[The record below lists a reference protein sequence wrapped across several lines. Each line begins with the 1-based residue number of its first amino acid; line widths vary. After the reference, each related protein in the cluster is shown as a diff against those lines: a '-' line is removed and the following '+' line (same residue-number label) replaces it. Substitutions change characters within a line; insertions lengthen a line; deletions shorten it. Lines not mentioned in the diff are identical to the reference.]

1 MRFKDKIAIVTGGAS
16 GIGKQVATRFAA
28 EGGSVVI
35 NGRNLAKAEAVA
47 REIDPT
53 GKRVV
58 VHAGDIALP
67 ATSDA
72 VVKTAIGQFGRVD
85 VLFNNAGIFAPKP
98 FLEINEVEYDR
109 FLDIILKGKFFAAQ
123 AAAKAMKASGRGGA
137 IVQTGSMWGLQAIGA
152 TPSAAYSAANAGVH
166 ALVKNLAIELAADKI
181 RVNAIAPAV
190 IETPVYGTFL
200 TPEQVKAVLPTFIA
214 MHPLGRNGQPVDA
227 AEALL
232 FLASDQASFI
242 TGVVLPV
249 DGGVMAGR
257 Q

>member
-1 MRFKDKIAIVTGGAS
+1 MRFQNKVALVTGGAS
-16 GIGKQVATRFAA
+16 GIGKEVATRFVT
-28 EGGSVVI
+28 EGGSVLI
-35 NGRNLAKAEAVA
+35 NGRDGAKAEAVA

-67 ATSDA
+67 ATGEA
-72 VVKTAIGQFGRVD
+72 LVKTAIDRFGRLD

-98 FLEINEVEYDR
+98 FLEVTEAEYDR
-109 FLDIILKGKFFAAQ
+109 FVDIILKGKFFAAQ
-123 AAAKAMKASGRGGA
+123 AAAKAMKAAGRGGA
-137 IVQTGSMWGLQAIGA
+137 IVQTGSMWALQAFGV
-152 TPSAAYSAANAGVH
+152 TPSSAYSAANGGVH
-166 ALVKNLAIELAADKI
+166 ALVKNLAIELAPDKI

-190 IETPVYGTFL
+190 IETPVYSAFL
-200 TPEQVKAVLPTFIA
+200 SPEQVKAVLPTFNA
-214 MHPLGRNGQPVDA
+214 MHPLGRNGQPADI

>member
-16 GIGKQVATRFAA
+16 GIGKEVATRFVA

-35 NGRNLAKAEAVA
+35 NGRDAAKAEAA
-47 REIDPT
+47 ALEIDPT

-58 VHAGDIALP
+58 VHTGDIALP
-67 ATSDA
+67 PTSDA

-98 FLEINEVEYDR
+98 FLEVEEAEYDR

-200 TPEQVKAVLPTFIA
+200 TPEQVKAALPTFNA
-214 MHPLGRNGQPVDA
+214 MHPLGRNGQPADA